1 MLVRVKG
8 NVIFQK
14 TNTVN
19 VTDLKKTGLEC
30 GAKRDFVP
38 KLGYPSGRISETFGR
53 YFSLIATKVHVTRS
67 NDSFILLSGIVLKSK
82 YAGPTLTT
90 S

>member
-38 KLGYPSGRISETFGR
+38 KLGYPSGRINIWTDINVEYNIFVVNIS
-53 YFSLIATKVHVTRS
+53 
-67 NDSFILLSGIVLKSK
+67 ILHI
-82 YAGPTLTT
+82 YEDNI
-90 S
+90 

>member
-19 VTDLKKTGLEC
+19 VTEKKPGWNVVLNVTSSQNWDIRPDE
-30 GAKRDFVP
+30 K
-38 KLGYPSGRISETFGR
+38 IT
-53 YFSLIATKVHVTRS
+53 YF
-67 NDSFILLSGIVLKSK
+67 DE
-82 YAGPTLTT
+82 
-90 S
+90 

>member
-19 VTDLKKTGLEC
+19 VTDLKKPGWNVVLNVTSSQNWDI
-30 GAKRDFVP
+30 RPD
-38 KLGYPSGRISETFGR
+38 GYFGRILYDYHS
-53 YFSLIATKVHVTRS
+53 
-67 NDSFILLSGIVLKSK
+67 SK
-82 YAGPTLTT
+82 YVIFSSLKLLDGIF
-90 S
+90 SS

>member
-30 GAKRDFVP
+30 GAKRRP
-38 KLGYPSGRISETFGR
+38 KIGISVRTDISDGYYMI
-53 YFSLIATKVHVTRS
+53 IIHQ
-67 NDSFILLSGIVLKSK
+67 NM
-82 YAGPTLTT
+82 
-90 S
+90 

>member
-38 KLGYPSGRISETFGR
+38 KLGYPSGRILYDYHS
-53 YFSLIATKVHVTRS
+53 
-67 NDSFILLSGIVLKSK
+67 SK
-82 YAGPTLTT
+82 YVIFSSLKLLDGIF
-90 S
+90 SS

>member
-19 VTDLKKTGLEC
+19 VTDLKKPGWNVVLNVTSSQNWDI
-30 GAKRDFVP
+30 RPD
-38 KLGYPSGRISETFGR
+38 GYFGRIVRARPMRRADSVSTR
-53 YFSLIATKVHVTRS
+53 KTRRADLMAPRTRS
-67 NDSFILLSGIVLKSK
+67 GACRLVE
-82 YAGPTLTT
+82 
-90 S
+90 

>member
-38 KLGYPSGRISETFGR
+38 KLGYPSGRIFRT
-53 YFSLIATKVHVTRS
+53 
-67 NDSFILLSGIVLKSK
+67 DILGPLYVKTVLYLHKISK
-82 YAGPTLTT
+82 AKTV
-90 S
+90 SMRF

>member
-38 KLGYPSGRISETFGR
+38 KLGYPSVDEKIT
-53 YFSLIATKVHVTRS
+53 YF
-67 NDSFILLSGIVLKSK
+67 DE
-82 YAGPTLTT
+82 
-90 S
+90 

>member
-30 GAKRDFVP
+30 GAKRRP
-38 KLGYPSGRISETFGR
+38 KIGMSVRTDISDGY
-53 YFSLIATKVHVTRS
+53 TRS
-67 NDSFILLSGIVLKSK
+67 SVI
-82 YAGPTLTT
+82 
-90 S
+90 

>member
-38 KLGYPSGRISETFGR
+38 KLGYPSGRILYDYHS
-53 YFSLIATKVHVTRS
+53 SKVFFPHS
-67 NDSFILLSGIVLKSK
+67 YMLLDPMIPLSYYLVSC
-82 YAGPTLTT
+82 
-90 S
+90 